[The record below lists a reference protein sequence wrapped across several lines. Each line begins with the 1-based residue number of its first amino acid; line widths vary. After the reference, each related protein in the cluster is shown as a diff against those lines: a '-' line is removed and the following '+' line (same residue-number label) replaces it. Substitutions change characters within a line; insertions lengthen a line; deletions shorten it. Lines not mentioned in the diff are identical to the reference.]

1 MEKVYKKQEEKMFIL
16 PLKKDIE
23 TKKILKKSIRAN
35 SALSKLNGV
44 CKIIPNQ
51 MILINAL
58 TLQEAKDSS
67 GIENIITT
75 HDELYL
81 ASMSE
86 KFSKETK
93 EVQNYKEALIDGFE
107 KVKQN
112 RMITL
117 NDIIKIQSIITQNSA
132 GIRKQL
138 GTVLKNEQSGEI
150 IYTPPQ
156 SYDEILKLL
165 NNLLLYINDDSLEDY
180 DYLVKMALIH
190 FQFESIHPFYDG
202 NGRSG
207 RILNVLYLVLKDLLE
222 LPVLYLSSYIIK
234 HKSDYYR
241 LLQEVR
247 AKQNYNEWIL
257 YMLDAIEITAND
269 TANLIENIEKLM
281 QNTKS
286 KVQKNLPKIYSK
298 DLVEVLFLHPYTKIE
313 TLVDRLI
320 LTRQTA
326 SKYLKELDNIGI
338 LKEVKIGRNRYFIN
352 IELFEYLKKEINK

>member
-1 MEKVYKKQEEKMFIL
+1 MITL

-23 TKKILKKSIRAN
+23 TKEVLKKSIKVN

-44 CKIIPNQ
+44 SKIIPNQ

-67 GIENIITT
+67 EIENIITT

-81 ASMSE
+81 ASVSE
-86 KFSKETK
+86 KFSKEVK
-93 EVQNYKEALIDGFE
+93 EVINYKEALIYGYE
-107 KVKQN
+107 QVKKTKLL
-112 RMITL
+112 TL
-117 NDIIKIQSIITQNSA
+117 NDIIKIQSIITGNNA
-132 GIRKQL
+132 GIRKQI
-138 GTVLKNEQSGEI
+138 GTVLKNDKTGEV

-156 SYDEILKLL
+156 HYDEIM
-165 NNLLLYINDDSLEDY
+165 NLLENLFLYINDDSLEDY

-222 LPVLYLSSYIIK
+222 LPILYLSQYIIK

-247 AKQNYNEWIL
+247 TKQNYEEWIL
-257 YMLDAIEITAND
+257 FMLDAVEKTSNNTCD
-269 TANLIENIEKLM
+269 LIESIEKMMNKTQKL
-281 QNTKS
+281 
-286 KVQKNLPKIYSK
+286 VQEKLPKIYSK
-298 DLVEVLFLHPYTKIE
+298 DLIETMFLHPYTKIE
-313 TLVDRLI
+313 FLVDRLK
-320 LTRQTA
+320 LHRHTA
-326 SKYLKELDNIGI
+326 SKYLKELVNIGLLREI
-338 LKEVKIGRNRYFIN
+338 KIGRNIYFIN
-352 IELFEYLKKEINK
+352 IELFEYLKKAVNE

>member
-1 MEKVYKKQEEKMFIL
+1 MLVL

-23 TKKILKKSIRAN
+23 TKEILKKSIKAN
-35 SALSKLNGV
+35 SALAKLNGI

-67 GIENIITT
+67 GVENIITT

-81 ASMSE
+81 ASVSE
-86 KFSKETK
+86 KFSKEVK
-93 EVQNYKEALIDGFE
+93 EVQNYKEALISGFE

-112 RMITL
+112 KIITL

-222 LPVLYLSSYIIK
+222 LPILYLSSYIIK

-247 AKQNYNEWIL
+247 AKQSYNEWIL

-281 QNTKS
+281 QKTKN

-313 TLVDRLI
+313 TLADRLI

-326 SKYLKELDNIGI
+326 SKYLKELGNIGI